1 MKKLYGIMPPIPTP
15 FLNDEIAYDKLT
27 GNISKW
33 NKTGISG
40 YVVMGSNGESVYLT
54 REEKIKLV
62 EQTKKNADSEKL
74 IIAGT
79 GSDSIKETIFLTN
92 AAADAGA
99 DFGLI
104 LTPSFYKGQMKH
116 EAFVKYFTAVADAS
130 KIPIMV
136 YNVPKFTGVDIDVET
151 VAKLAEHKNI
161 IGIKNSTENARQAT
175 EFAAQTPDDF
185 VTIIGTA
192 SVLFAGITAGASGGI
207 LALANIAPDECV
219 RIQKFIED
227 GNLNE
232 ALALQNRM
240 IPANTAVTAKFG
252 VPGLK
257 AAMDMLGYFGGEP
270 RNPMSPLKENDKI
283 VLKNILATAGLL

>member
-15 FLNDEIAYDKLT
+15 FVNDEIAFDKLAQ
-27 GNISKW
+27 NILKW
-33 NKTGISG
+33 NSTGISG

-54 REEKIKLV
+54 REEKIQLV
-62 EQTKKNADSEKL
+62 EQTKKNASSEKL

-79 GSDSIKETIFLTN
+79 GSDSIKETIILTN

-116 EAFVKYFTAVADAS
+116 EAFIKYFTAVADAS
-130 KIPIMV
+130 KIPVMI
-136 YNVPKFTGVDIDVET
+136 YNVPKFTGVDIEVDT

-161 IGIKNSTENARQAT
+161 VGIKNSTENVRQAT
-175 EFAAQTPDDF
+175 EFVAQTPDDF

-192 SVLFAGITAGASGGI
+192 SVLFAGITAGALGGI

-219 RIQKFIED
+219 QIQKSVEN
-227 GNLNE
+227 GKLND
-232 ALALQNRM
+232 ALELQKKM
-240 IPANTAVTAKFG
+240 IPVNSAVTAKYG

-270 RNPMSPLKENDKI
+270 RSPMSPLKENDKAA
-283 VLKNILATAGLL
+283 LKNILTTAGLL